1 MSILLVN
8 AICIGLIDDI
18 AITVFESVLGVC
30 VPTAVLQHTQKS
42 FLYIQK

>member
-8 AICIGLIDDI
+8 AICIGLAYDI
-18 AITVFESVLGVC
+18 AITVFKGVLGVC
-30 VPTAVLQHTQKS
+30 VLTTISLHTQKS